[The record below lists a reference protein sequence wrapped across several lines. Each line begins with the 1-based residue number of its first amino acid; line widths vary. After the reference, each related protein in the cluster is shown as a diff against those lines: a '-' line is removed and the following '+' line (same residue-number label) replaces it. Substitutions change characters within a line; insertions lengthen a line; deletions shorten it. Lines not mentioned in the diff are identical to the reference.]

1 MRTKIQLPFKIYEK
15 SFALIVILLLLALL
29 IVYFIN
35 TYSNIIEGI
44 TVNADQEKNNKQT
57 EEQVKADN
65 KQKEAKHKSSNQD
78 KKNKNMI
85 NNIE

>member
-1 MRTKIQLPFKIYEK
+1 MKTKIQLPFKIYEK
-15 SFALIVILLLLALL
+15 SFALILILLLALL

-44 TVNADQEKNNKQT
+44 TVNSDQEKNNKQT

-78 KKNKNMI
+78 EKNKKMI

>member
-1 MRTKIQLPFKIYEK
+1 MKTKIQLPFKIYEK
-15 SFALIVILLLLALL
+15 SFALIVILLLTLL

-44 TVNADQEKNNKQT
+44 SVNADQEKNNKQT

-65 KQKEAKHKSSNQD
+65 KQKEAEHKASNQD
-78 KKNKNMI
+78 GKSKNRI

>member
-1 MRTKIQLPFKIYEK
+1 MKTKIQLPFKIYEK
-15 SFALIVILLLLALL
+15 SFALIVILLLTLL

-44 TVNADQEKNNKQT
+44 SVNADQEKNNKQT

-65 KQKEAKHKSSNQD
+65 KQKEAKHKASNQD
-78 KKNKNMI
+78 GKSKNRI

>member
-1 MRTKIQLPFKIYEK
+1 MKTKIQLPFKIYEK
-15 SFALIVILLLLALL
+15 SFALIVILLLALL

-44 TVNADQEKNNKQT
+44 SVNADQEKNNENTKNRV
-57 EEQVKADN
+57 ESDN
-65 KQKEAKHKSSNQD
+65 KQKEAQHKSSNQD
-78 KKNKNMI
+78 ARNKKMI

>member
-15 SFALIVILLLLALL
+15 SFALIVILLLALL

-44 TVNADQEKNNKQT
+44 SVNADQKKNNENTKNRV
-57 EEQVKADN
+57 ESDN
-65 KQKEAKHKSSNQD
+65 KQKEAEHRSTNQD
-78 KKNKNMI
+78 EKNKKMI

>member
-1 MRTKIQLPFKIYEK
+1 MKTKIQLPFKIYEK
-15 SFALIVILLLLALL
+15 SFALIVILLLALL

-44 TVNADQEKNNKQT
+44 TVNADQEKNNENTKNRV
-57 EEQVKADN
+57 ESDN

-78 KKNKNMI
+78 EKNKKMI

>member
-1 MRTKIQLPFKIYEK
+1 MRTKIQVPFKIYEK
-15 SFALIVILLLLALL
+15 SFALIVILLLALL

-44 TVNADQEKNNKQT
+44 SVNADQKKNNENTKNRV
-57 EEQVKADN
+57 ESDN
-65 KQKEAKHKSSNQD
+65 KQKEAEHRSTNQD
-78 KKNKNMI
+78 ARNTKMI